1 VKYSR
6 EFESVNKIL
15 SNWDPIGVPDNIKLS
30 EYLSYVPSILA
41 VKSDYEKII
50 SVLRQLLENSVGYD
64 WENPKHRSD
73 IQKTATE
80 IFNKLN
86 PSLKNNNAL

>member
-1 VKYSR
+1 MKYSR

-15 SNWDPIGVPDNIKLS
+15 SNWDPIGVPDNIKFS

-41 VKSDYEKII
+41 VKIDYEKII
-50 SVLRQLLENSVGYD
+50 SVLRQILDSSVGHD
-64 WENPKHRSD
+64 WENPKHRLD